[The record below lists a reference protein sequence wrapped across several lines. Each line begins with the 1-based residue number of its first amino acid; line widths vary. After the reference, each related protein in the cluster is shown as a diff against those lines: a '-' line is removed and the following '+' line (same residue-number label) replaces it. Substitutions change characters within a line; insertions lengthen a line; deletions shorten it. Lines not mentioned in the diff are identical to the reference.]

1 MSDINEIRGRL
12 HKNTQKRIKMASEVV
27 IEKLPLAS
35 LGLTRDLGGGL
46 ARGRT
51 YTVWGS
57 KSAAK
62 TSLLVQTAGM
72 LQKQGNT
79 IAFVDAEGTY
89 EQEWGERLGLDASST
104 LYSDAKSIDAMTADV
119 CDLAYAGA
127 DFIIV
132 DSVGGLLPSSYYE
145 KNDELKEGLEGTKQ
159 IGTLSKELS
168 NALLKINSVN
178 DHSVVVFISQ
188 ARNKITTYG
197 AMAQAQGGNALMFQ
211 SSSVIRLFASASEK
225 EQIKGEK
232 IIGDKILE
240 VPIGRSVRYTIEYSK
255 TSPPGLTGEFDFYY
269 EGDDVGIDQTGE
281 IVDLAIKSGYIEK
294 GGAWFSYGEQK
305 FQGRHAVVK
314 WLREDEP
321 IREVLIRKLTNV
333 KA

>member
-1 MSDINEIRGRL
+1 MTDINEIRGRL
-12 HKNTQKRIKMASEVV
+12 NKNTQKRIKMASEIV

-35 LGLTRDLGGGL
+35 LGLTNDLGGGL
-46 ARGRT
+46 ARGRI

-57 KSAAK
+57 KSSAK
-62 TSLLVQTAGM
+62 TSMLVQSAGE
-72 LQKQGNT
+72 LQKLGHT

-89 EQEWGERLGLDASST
+89 EQDWGERLGLDASNT

-159 IGTLSKELS
+159 IGTLSKEIS

-178 DHSVVVFISQ
+178 DRSVVVFISQ

-232 IIGDKILE
+232 VLGDKILE

-255 TSPPGLTGEFDFYY
+255 TSSPGLTGEFDFYY
-269 EGDDVGIDQTGE
+269 EGEEVGIDQVGE
-281 IVDLAIKSGYIEK
+281 VVDLAIKSGYINK
-294 GGAWFSYGEQK
+294 GGAWFSYGDNK
-305 FQGRHAVVK
+305 FQGRPAVVK
-314 WLREDEP
+314 WLKSDPAAREE
-321 IREVLIRKLTNV
+321 IIQRLRNV
-333 KA
+333 